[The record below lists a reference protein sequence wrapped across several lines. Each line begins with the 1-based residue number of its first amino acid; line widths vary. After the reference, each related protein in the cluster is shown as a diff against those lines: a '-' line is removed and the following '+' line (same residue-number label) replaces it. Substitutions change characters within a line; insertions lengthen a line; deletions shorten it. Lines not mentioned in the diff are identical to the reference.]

1 MQTEVQNSIKIATK
15 AKECADTQKKS
26 KIETGDMPSF
36 ANVAGK
42 SCFNARSVCLV
53 MMSLVVMIPMLHA
66 KQSI

>member
-1 MQTEVQNSIKIATK
+1 MQNEVQTSIKIATE

-42 SCFNARSVCLV
+42 SRFNARSVCLV
-53 MMSLVVMIPMLHA
+53 MMSPVVMIPMLHA
-66 KQSI
+66 KRSI